1 MANYTPQQ
9 LQQMNSMLAGTF
21 DRLDTAPKSQPGY
34 TMDQIYGGI
43 LPSASPA
50 YSKSRWGAGAIPI
63 NALGTEDGSVLFGKD
78 QATFAGDN
86 PNQVG
91 APTLNKPYS
100 NPGWGAKQPQPKAPV
115 NLTVTGKG
123 TPYNNPG
130 WGAGTLAQLM
140 ASMGQQQGA
149 NPGMEGNGAFGNVPM
164 ASGIPAQLPPA
175 DGSVALPKWKGAAV
189 APPAVSPR
197 QSKLPFSGW
206 DGAQH
211 NGAST
216 FEPRYSSGGYLFDA
230 GGVQIGRDPKGVIP
244 QTYQGTP
251 QAAAAAAARERLT
264 GGDGMDRSAAGD
276 SFTGPYGSGPGDYRW
291 DKPRTTTPVSP
302 GTGSAAPRFRR

>member
-50 YSKSRWGAGAIPI
+50 YSNSRWGAGAISV
-63 NALGTEDGSVLFGKD
+63 NAPGTADGSVLLGKD

-86 PNQVG
+86 PKQVG

-100 NPGWGAKQPQPKAPV
+100 NPGWGATQPQAKTPV

-130 WGAGTLAQLM
+130 WGAGTLAAL
-140 ASMGQQQGA
+140 MGQQGA
-149 NPGMEGNGAFGNVPM
+149 DPGMQGLTGNMQM

-175 DGSVALPKWKGAAV
+175 DGSVALPKWSGPAV
-189 APPAVSPR
+189 AAP
-197 QSKLPFSGW
+197 
-206 DGAQH
+206 
-211 NGAST
+211 ST
-216 FEPRYSSGGYLFDA
+216 TVKGSSTGKPYNIGQTYSSGGYMFEMTPN
-230 GGVQIGRDPKGVIP
+230 GPKQIGRDPKGVIP

-251 QAAAAAAARERLT
+251 QAAASAQRREALT
-264 GGDGMDRSAAGD
+264 AGTQPQQNAIQSMGDIGWLMKQLGNTAPKVGQAYGAGGNDYTYTANG
-276 SFTGPYGSGPGDYRW
+276 FQPTPKTG
-291 DKPRTTTPVSP
+291 K
-302 GTGSAAPRFRR
+302 

>member
-50 YSKSRWGAGAIPI
+50 YSKSRWGAGAIRI
-63 NALGTEDGSVLFGKD
+63 NAPGTEDGSVLFGKN

-91 APTLNKPYS
+91 APTFNKPYS

-130 WGAGTLAQLM
+130 WGAGTLAQLI
-140 ASMGQQQGA
+140 ASIGQQQGA
-149 NPGMEGNGAFGNVPM
+149 NPGMGGLTGNMQM

-175 DGSVALPKWKGAAV
+175 DGSVGLPKWKGPTPLPAPAFDRAAAV
-189 APPAVSPR
+189 AAAQRREALTAGTQPQQNAI
-197 QSKLPFSGW
+197 QSMGDIGW
-206 DGAQH
+206 LMKQLGNTAPKVGQTY
-211 NGAST
+211 G
-216 FEPRYSSGGYLFDA
+216 A
-230 GGVQIGRDPKGVIP
+230 GGNDYTYTANGFQPTPK
-244 QTYQGTP
+244 
-251 QAAAAAAARERLT
+251 T
-264 GGDGMDRSAAGD
+264 G
-276 SFTGPYGSGPGDYRW
+276 
-291 DKPRTTTPVSP
+291 K
-302 GTGSAAPRFRR
+302 